1 MSGDLIFALAAA
13 ASGPAEAP
21 GADSMLA
28 PPSLTDTA
36 AGGPTRTLHHGLS
49 LSIPSTD
56 GLRGAQVAYE
66 HWFSEPRVSV
76 GITGAL
82 RQTATGDYTALTTGA
97 GVYVRRFWRA
107 DAWLSKL
114 PAGMPV
120 GWFYGAGA
128 HAATTFTHD
137 DVDSE
142 WLGSTLRL
150 GITAEI
156 GYRIAPWR
164 QLTITPTAGLEIH
177 TDLDVSG
184 RLDPWRQG
192 GFTAG
197 LEAGWLF

>member
-13 ASGPAEAP
+13 AAGSTDAP
-21 GADSMLA
+21 GMLA
-28 PPSLTDTA
+28 PPSLTDTTLA
-36 AGGPTRTLHHGLS
+36 APTRALHNGLS

-66 HWFSEPRVSV
+66 RWFAEPRVSV
-76 GITGAL
+76 GISGAL
-82 RQTATGDYTALTTGA
+82 RQTAAGDYTALTTGA

-114 PAGMPV
+114 PAGAPV
-120 GWFYGAGA
+120 GWFYGGGA
-128 HAATTFTHD
+128 HVATTFTHD

-150 GITAEI
+150 GLTAEI

-164 QLTITPTAGLEIH
+164 QLTITPTAGLEVH
-177 TDLDVSG
+177 TDLDISG

-197 LEAGWLF
+197 FEVGWLF